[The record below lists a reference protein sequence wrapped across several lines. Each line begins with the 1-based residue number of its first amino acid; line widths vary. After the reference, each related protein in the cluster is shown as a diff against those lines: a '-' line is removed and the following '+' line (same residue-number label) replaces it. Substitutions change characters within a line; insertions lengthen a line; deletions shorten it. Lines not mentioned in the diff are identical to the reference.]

1 MSGMKGW
8 MGWVGLD
15 GILSG
20 SGSAVVRDDDR
31 ARPREPVLNRLVYPR
46 SSPTASATTRRPWA
60 RGLAGG
66 LLGAGTRGW
75 CITYSRRLSWEDGMS
90 FFGFWR
96 FSDERCLRVG
106 WTLYYILAPLV
117 RLYDALLFMEDVI
130 MKRPRLEALLKAELL
145 CRPSATWRA
154 FMHTLDSAL
163 A

>member
-1 MSGMKGW
+1 M
-8 MGWVGLD
+8 
-15 GILSG
+15 SG

-31 ARPREPVLNRLVYPR
+31 ARPREPVPNCLVYPR

-60 RGLAGG
+60 RGLAGC
-66 LLGAGTRGW
+66 LLGAGTLGLVHHKN
-75 CITYSRRLSWEDGMS
+75 SRRLSWEDGMR

-130 MKRPRLEALLKAELL
+130 MKRPRLEAFAQSRASSQTIGDMAGSHAYLGL
-145 CRPSATWRA
+145 CSGLT
-154 FMHTLDSAL
+154 MSIMGKGSQHGLE
-163 A
+163 